1 MLNYL
6 NLAISIERF
15 QLLSQTPTELFKT
28 RSRHL
33 GKRYWRD
40 LLDVY
45 DSKCYE
51 VKEQKI
57 GIRHTPV
64 SHVNFQITN
73 LIFTSTV
80 VANCVEKRDR
90 LYWTCTFVEN
100 KKNWGKG
107 IWNVKH
113 YDDYSIWTHPYIT
126 MYTQWENYWIWLSL
140 NLNTSLPKIPWIQF
154 ALHSTVWKSRQKHNH
169 HFYGKIN
176 IFPSKQEEVTT

>member
-107 IWNVKH
+107 ICKCETLW
-113 YDDYSIWTHPYIT
+113 
-126 MYTQWENYWIWLSL
+126 WLQYMNTSVYNDVHTVRKLL
-140 NLNTSLPKIPWIQF
+140 NLTLTELK
-154 ALHSTVWKSRQKHNH
+154 
-169 HFYGKIN
+169 Y
-176 IFPSKQEEVTT
+176 IFT